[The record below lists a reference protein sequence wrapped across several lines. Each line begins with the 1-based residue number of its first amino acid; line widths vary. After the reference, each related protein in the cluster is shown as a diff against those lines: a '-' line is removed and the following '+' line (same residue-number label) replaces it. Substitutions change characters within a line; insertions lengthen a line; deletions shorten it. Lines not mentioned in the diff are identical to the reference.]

1 MLSFG
6 KRMKIWT
13 VSNVLSLSRII
24 LMIPAG
30 YFLATPSLYHRE
42 IAVLIILLAV
52 VTDAI
57 DGYVARTFN
66 QISDIGKIIDPL
78 ADKVGVAIV
87 VVMLTIYNDIP
98 LWFAVGILARDVV
111 IFLAG
116 MYVKSK
122 TGVILPSMMS
132 GKVAVSFLAL
142 YLVLAIL
149 RYDNLDVIVQTVFVA
164 AVVSLIVSFLQYAQR
179 FFVTIRTHQLK
190 E

>member
-1 MLSFG
+1 
-6 KRMKIWT
+6 MKIWT
-13 VSNVLSLSRII
+13 ASNILSFSRII
-24 LMIPAG
+24 LMIPAS

-52 VTDAI
+52 TTDAI
-57 DGYVARTFN
+57 DGFVARKFN
-66 QISDIGKIIDPL
+66 QISELGKVIDPL
-78 ADKVGVAIV
+78 ADKLGVAIV

-98 LWFAVGILARDVV
+98 LWFAVGILARDVI

-116 MYVKSK
+116 LYIKTK
-122 TGVILPSMMS
+122 TGIILPSMMS

-149 RYDNLDVIVQTVFVA
+149 RYDSIDAIVQAIFIITVVT
-164 AVVSLIVSFLQYAQR
+164 LLVSFLQYTQR
-179 FFVTIRTHQLK
+179 FFATIRKHQMK